1 MMNGLFNGMFGKIAP
16 GMCRLS
22 INGGIAIKTSNG
34 YKTYEVASGQLT
46 NCDNFVFNIGE
57 EFFFVVPTNRVK
69 PGDIILANGK
79 PKCVIEASKNRI
91 TAINYEDST
100 LEQILPERHV
110 FMGNVYFYGKIVS
123 MFGNNLKK
131 GKGPGKIMKYMM
143 FSEMM
148 KGNGGNGNGGGMMS
162 NLLPLMFLGKGNMD
176 FLEDFGDFGDAFDMD
191 DDEDDDDDKQ

>member
-1 MMNGLFNGMFGKIAP
+1 MMNGMFNGMFGKIAQ

-100 LEQILPERHV
+100 LEQILTARHV
-110 FMGNVYFYGKIVS
+110 FLGNVYFYGKIVS

-176 FLEDFGDFGDAFDMD
+176 FLDDFGDFGDAFDMD

>member
-1 MMNGLFNGMFGKIAP
+1 M
-16 GMCRLS
+16 
-22 INGGIAIKTSNG
+22 
-34 YKTYEVASGQLT
+34 
-46 NCDNFVFNIGE
+46 
-57 EFFFVVPTNRVK
+57 VPTNRVK

-162 NLLPLMFLGKGNMD
+162 NLLPFMFLGKGNMD